1 MKGIPNFILFGIAE
15 IGMHVIVLQ
24 PCDFHQ
30 ETKWITVDHLIPL
43 EQCLRVREG
52 DYLIIFAVCD
62 DQEGIYFGDVVHE
75 VETVVL
81 EGRVS

>member
-1 MKGIPNFILFGIAE
+1 MEGIPYIILFGIAE
-15 IGMHVIVLQ
+15 ICMHVIVLQ

-30 ETKWITVDHLIPL
+30 EAKRIAVDHLIPL
-43 EQCLRVREG
+43 KQCLRVRKG

-62 DQEGIYFGDVVHE
+62 DQEGVYFGDVIHE

-81 EGRVS
+81 EGRIS